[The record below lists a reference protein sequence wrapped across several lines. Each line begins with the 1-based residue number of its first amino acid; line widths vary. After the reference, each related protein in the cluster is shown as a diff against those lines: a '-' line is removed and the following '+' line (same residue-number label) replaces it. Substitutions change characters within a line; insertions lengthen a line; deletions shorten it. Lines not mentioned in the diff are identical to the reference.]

1 MSERNDGHDDIEP
14 GTRDLFAAMAMMGD
28 WAAQDEGFGEWSTN
42 TSDDLLESRATLY
55 YRMAD
60 AMLKARQS

>member
-1 MSERNDGHDDIEP
+1 MSERNDGRDDIEP

-28 WAAQDEGFGEWSTN
+28 WAAQNAHTGEISNKVSAEDLEG
-42 TSDDLLESRATLY
+42 RAAVY
-55 YRMAD
+55 YRAAD